1 MKKSEF
7 LKTEGGRL
15 FAQLEAATKRCLY
28 VPNNLLPEDF
38 QDQRT
43 DCVSLAKLEKK
54 CDAMELETNAA
65 YEKREKAK
73 RVEMYAKQIAAG
85 REIIYLQKT

>member
-15 FAQLEAATKRCLY
+15 FAQLEAAVKRCLY
-28 VPNNLLPEDF
+28 VPNNILPENF

-54 CDAMELETNAA
+54 CDTMELDTNAA
-65 YEKREKAK
+65 HEKKEKAK
-73 RVEMYAKQIAAG
+73 RVEMYRKQIAAG
-85 REIIYLQKT
+85 REIMYLPR

>member
-15 FAQLEAATKRCLY
+15 FAQLEAAVKRCLY
-28 VPNNLLPEDF
+28 VPNNLLPEEF

-43 DCVSLAKLEKK
+43 DCLSLAAMEKK
-54 CDAMELETNAA
+54 CDAKELQTNHA
-65 YEKREKAK
+65 YEKAAKAK
-73 RVEMYAKQIAAG
+73 RVEMYAKQIAVG
-85 REIIYLQKT
+85 REIIYLPK

>member
-1 MKKSEF
+1 MKKSDF

-15 FAQLEAATKRCLY
+15 FAQLEAAVKRCLY
-28 VPNNLLPEDF
+28 VPNHLLPEDF

-54 CDAMELETNAA
+54 CDAKELDTNAA
-65 YEKREKAK
+65 HEKKEKAK

-85 REIIYLQKT
+85 RELMYLPR

>member
-15 FAQLEAATKRCLY
+15 FAQLEAAVKRCLY
-28 VPNNLLPEDF
+28 VPNHLLPEDF

-43 DCVSLAKLEKK
+43 DCESLAKLEKK
-54 CDAMELETNAA
+54 CDANELDTNAA
-65 YEKREKAK
+65 PEKKEKAK
-73 RVEMYAKQIAAG
+73 RVAMYASQIAAG
-85 REIIYLQKT
+85 RELIYLPR

>member
-15 FAQLEAATKRCLY
+15 FAQLEAAVKRCLY
-28 VPNNLLPEDF
+28 VPNNLLPEEF

-43 DCVSLAKLEKK
+43 DCLSLAALEKSVTLKNCKPTTPMRKQQRPSVLK
-54 CDAMELETNAA
+54 CMLN
-65 YEKREKAK
+65 KS
-73 RVEMYAKQIAAG
+73 Q
-85 REIIYLQKT
+85 

>member
-1 MKKSEF
+1 MKRSEF

-15 FAQLEAATKRCLY
+15 FAQLEAATKRCLF
-28 VPNNLLPEDF
+28 VPNDLLPEDF

-54 CDAMELETNAA
+54 CAAKELETNAA
-65 YEKREKAK
+65 YEKKEKAK

-85 REIIYLQKT
+85 REIIYWEKT